1 MTHKF
6 EVQVQEFE
14 VQDVVDAYQA
24 FEEFDRVAKEIN
36 LRHDSSDVDLV
47 EIFDGMDSGIIPTAK
62 DFENATH
69 VMGQIMEQAHRKGV
83 NFTFKPEEV

>member
-1 MTHKF
+1 MIHKF

-24 FEEFDRVAKEIN
+24 FEEFDRMN
-36 LRHDSSDVDLV
+36 
-47 EIFDGMDSGIIPTAK
+47 SGIVPTAK
-62 DFENATH
+62 DFEIATH
-69 VMGQIMEQAHRKGV
+69 VMGQIMVQAHRKGV